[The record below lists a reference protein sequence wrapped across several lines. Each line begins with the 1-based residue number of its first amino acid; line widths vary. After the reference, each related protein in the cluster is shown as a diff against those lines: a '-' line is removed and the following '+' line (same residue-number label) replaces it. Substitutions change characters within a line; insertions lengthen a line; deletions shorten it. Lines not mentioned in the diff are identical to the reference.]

1 MATFRNYR
9 RPALMATTFA
19 TMGLALAATAAPAL
33 AANTVDLTGVG
44 PANIG
49 VDYTCEAAAGVTA
62 IRAMVGDPNADSPSA
77 SGAQNQVTCDGTP
90 QSAVIVLAGAN
101 GEEAPLSA
109 GQTVQVRVALVDA
122 DDIVVTGQA
131 KVVSL
136 G

>member
-1 MATFRNYR
+1 MATYRNYR

-19 TMGLALAATAAPAL
+19 TMGLAIAATAAPAF
-33 AANTVDLTGVG
+33 AANTIDLTGVG

-77 SGAQNQVTCDGTP
+77 SGAQNQVTCDGT
-90 QSAVIVLAGAN
+90 QQTAVIVLTGTN

-131 KVVSL
+131 KVVGL
-136 G
+136 R

>member
-19 TMGLALAATAAPAL
+19 TMGLAVAATAAPAL
-33 AANTVDLTGVG
+33 AANTIDLTGVG

-49 VDYTCEAAAGVTA
+49 VDYNCEAAAGVTA

-77 SGAQNQVTCDGTP
+77 SGVQDQVTCDGT
-90 QSAVIVLAGAN
+90 QQTAVIVLAGAN
-101 GEEAPLSA
+101 GEQTPLSA

-122 DDIVVTGQA
+122 NDIVVTGQA

-136 G
+136 R